1 MNLRLEAIEAII
13 FQSCKMAALP
23 KPQNRMTPYLRT
35 MLAKVRP
42 GWLRIINGPEMKGL
56 LYKAIRGLDNY
67 LTTNGVTDA
76 HLERYGLDMFI
87 LPATADV
94 FAAFHHF
101 DPQNLVGIILG
112 QDPYPGFG
120 SSSPNGID
128 ACGMSFS
135 VAEGRKIPSSLSNV
149 YKALVH
155 AGILA
160 ETPTTGNLVNWAK
173 RGMLMINTYLTRSTK
188 FQVSGSDVRVTG
200 NGSSDDAC
208 LHKFWGEFTEG
219 LIRYLTND
227 YLARLNHEK
236 YYIGIM
242 LWGAFA
248 QKVGSVAH
256 AHNKNGKEVEV
267 MKHGHPSGMSKVNS
281 DPSDPKAFVNCPHFA
296 HFLTKVPDFN
306 WDPSMVPTD
315 RPSRMAQFYSLLKER
330 KAAGIMAEIS
340 IKPLIKAGI
349 SYNDATTEP
358 NNLRVKQFIET
369 VKALQEKNAADAA
382 LALDSP
388 VAKPAPKPVSKTPKP
403 VAKSAKAYLIIA
415 TDGGCTGNGNRR
427 AMASY
432 AAYVPET
439 FANYT
444 NVLAST
450 HTTSGLVP
458 KAELQID
465 MPTLE
470 LKETDTPVQPSN
482 NRGELLG
489 MIHALI
495 AILRYY
501 RVDPNPQLRMILV
514 VDSEY
519 VIHFVNERM
528 WKYMLAVGHTKAD
541 WREKVKANKDLIT
554 IVSHLL
560 LALCELRGCDT
571 TNVTACWNN
580 LMQPAAHDYYKTAAE
595 MDVEWPGLTLLYQ
608 PSHKPGPRSTSE
620 LDKSKWAANKRADE
634 LTGSHL

>member
-1 MNLRLEAIEAII
+1 
-13 FQSCKMAALP
+13 MAAPSNPP

-42 GWLRIINGPEMKGL
+42 GWLRIINGPVMKPL
-56 LYKAIRGLDNY
+56 LHKAIRGLDNY
-67 LTTNGVTDA
+67 LTTHGVTDA
-76 HLERYGLDMFI
+76 HLERYGLDMFMV
-87 LPATADV
+87 PATANV

-112 QDPYPGFG
+112 QDPYPGLG
-120 SSSPNGID
+120 SSDPNGID

-160 ETPTTGNLVNWAK
+160 EAPKTGNLVNWAK

-188 FQVSGSDVRVTG
+188 FVVVAEATGADVRITG

-219 LIRYLTND
+219 LIQYLT
-227 YLARLNHEK
+227 YAIFLTRLNHEK
-236 YYIGIM
+236 HYIGIM

-256 AHNKNGKEVEV
+256 AANKNGKEVEV

-306 WDPSMVPTD
+306 WDPSVAPTD
-315 RPSRMAQFYSLLKER
+315 RPSRMAQFFSLLKER
-330 KAAGIMAEIS
+330 KAAGITDPIDVAELVEQDMA
-340 IKPLIKAGI
+340 
-349 SYNDATTEP
+349 YNDATTEP
-358 NNLRVKQFIET
+358 NNLRVKEIIDGKKLAT
-369 VKALQEKNAADAA
+369 AATAKPAA
-382 LALDSP
+382 LGTASKIAKP
-388 VAKPAPKPVSKTPKP
+388 IAKPAPKPVASPKTSKP
-403 VAKSAKAYLIIA
+403 VPKAAKAYLIIA

-439 FANYT
+439 FATYT

-450 HTTSGLVP
+450 YTTSGLVP

-495 AILRYY
+495 SILRYY

-560 LALCELRGCDT
+560 LALCDLRGCDT
-571 TNVTACWNN
+571 NNITACWNN

-620 LDKSKWAANKRADE
+620 LDKSKWAANKHADE

>member
-1 MNLRLEAIEAII
+1 
-13 FQSCKMAALP
+13 MAAP
-23 KPQNRMTPYLRT
+23 TTPAKPQNRMTPYLRT

-42 GWLRIINGPEMKGL
+42 GWLRIINGPEMKKL
-56 LYKAIRGLDNY
+56 LHKAIRGLDNY

-112 QDPYPGFG
+112 QDPYPGLG
-120 SSSPNGID
+120 SSTPNGID

-135 VAEGRKIPSSLSNV
+135 VAEGRKIPSSLANI

-188 FQVSGSDVRVTG
+188 FVVAGADVRVIG

-256 AHNKNGKEVEV
+256 AHNKDGKEVEV

-281 DPSDPKAFVNCPHFA
+281 DPSDPKAFINCPHFA

-306 WDPSMVPTD
+306 WDPSVAPTD

-330 KAAGIMAEIS
+330 QAEGITDPIDVETLLEQNIA
-340 IKPLIKAGI
+340 
-349 SYNDATTEP
+349 YNDATTEP
-358 NNLRVKQFIET
+358 NNLRVRAILDKQKT
-369 VKALQEKNAADAA
+369 VVPSPTPQPVKPAA
-382 LALDSP
+382 LE
-388 VAKPAPKPVSKTPKP
+388 VVNVKPVPKTPKP
-403 VAKSAKAYLIIA
+403 AKSAPKSTKAYLIIA

-439 FANYT
+439 FATYT

-470 LKETDTPVQPSN
+470 LKETDTPIQPSN

-528 WKYMLAVGHTKAD
+528 WKYMLMVGHTKAD

-554 IVSHLL
+554 IISHLL
-560 LALCELRGCDT
+560 LALCELRGCDV
-571 TNVTACWNN
+571 TNITACWNN